1 MNEYQYNDTNVD
13 ILVSPELWQQS
24 TDVVFLQKQLEL
36 LQNRK
41 RILPNDV
48 LNNNLG
54 NIINDGIIRLIYLID
69 KLYEK
74 QSRGPNQF
82 LIGNEL

>member
-1 MNEYQYNDTNVD
+1 MSQYQYNDTNPD
-13 ILVSPELWQQS
+13 ILVSPELWRES
-24 TDVVFLQKQLEL
+24 TEALFLQRQLEL

-41 RILPNDV
+41 RMLPNDM

-54 NIINDGIIRLIYLID
+54 NVIQEEIVQLTYLID

-82 LIGNEL
+82 LIGDL

>member
-13 ILVSPELWQQS
+13 ILVSPELWQDS
-24 TDVVFLQKQLEL
+24 TDVMFLQKQLEL

-41 RILPNDV
+41 RMLPNDI

>member
-1 MNEYQYNDTNVD
+1 MSQYQYNDTNVD
-13 ILVSPELWQQS
+13 ILVSPELWQES
-24 TDVVFLQKQLEL
+24 TEVLFLQRQLEL

-41 RILPNDV
+41 RMLPNDA
-48 LNNNLG
+48 LNNNLA
-54 NIINDGIIRLIYLID
+54 NVINEGIVQLTYLID

-82 LIGNEL
+82 L

>member
-1 MNEYQYNDTNVD
+1 MSQYQYNDTNPD
-13 ILVSPELWQQS
+13 ILVSPELWRES
-24 TDVVFLQKQLEL
+24 TEALFLQRQLEL

-41 RILPNDV
+41 RMLPNDM

-54 NIINDGIIRLIYLID
+54 NVIQEGIVQLTYLID

-82 LIGNEL
+82 LIGDL

>member
-1 MNEYQYNDTNVD
+1 MSQYQYNDTNPD
-13 ILVSPELWQQS
+13 ILVSPELWRES
-24 TDVVFLQKQLEL
+24 TEALFLQRQLEL

-41 RILPNDV
+41 RMLPNDM

-54 NIINDGIIRLIYLID
+54 NVIYEGIVQLTYLID

-82 LIGNEL
+82 LIGDL